1 MKKNFLKIEN
11 DHNQNVNLMQ
21 SRLKRKCCWS
31 EQLKKNDFGSRER
44 EREREGGISF
54 SAFHTSEIFRPHRN
68 LISRSCLLRRV
79 PPPSSATRSAGHAG
93 PCGPH
98 SSVELLTRCTSQQ
111 PNFSKSQIVYFW
123 FDKLI
128 FT

>member
-31 EQLKKNDFGSRER
+31 KKLKKNDFGSR

-79 PPPSSATRSAGHAG
+79 PPSSATLSAGHAG

-98 SSVELLTRCTSQQ
+98 SSVERGSSHVAQA
-111 PNFSKSQIVYFW
+111 NNRIFSKSQIVYFW
-123 FDKLI
+123 FDKFI
-128 FT
+128 FI